1 MTASMSSSARAAF
14 ISSVSFSCVAGAT
27 IPAPATIPVRPEPM
41 FEPMFDRPEP
51 IPERPEPIPDPILRM
66 PEDIP
71 ESPDPIPDPMRL
83 RDFDDMVY

>member
-1 MTASMSSSARAAF
+1 
-14 ISSVSFSCVAGAT
+14 
-27 IPAPATIPVRPEPM
+27 M
-41 FEPMFDRPEP
+41 FEPMFD
-51 IPERPEPIPDPILRM
+51 RPEPIPDPILRM

>member
-1 MTASMSSSARAAF
+1 
-14 ISSVSFSCVAGAT
+14 
-27 IPAPATIPVRPEPM
+27 
-41 FEPMFDRPEP
+41 
-51 IPERPEPIPDPILRM
+51 M